1 MNPLRDSQIL
11 YDCLSSRPSRISDVL
26 TLLNW
31 TEARLLAA
39 LAARPGAFDLCALG
53 GTYESIEWNGQTY
66 SHISRVEQQPDRSD
80 PAIDAWWSACTP
92 EVRQETLW

>member
-39 LAARPGAFDLCALG
+39 IAARPGAFDLRALG
-53 GTYESIEWNGQTY
+53 GCSHTIDVNGQPY

-80 PAIDAWWSACTP
+80 PAIDAWWSECKP
-92 EVRQETLW
+92 DVRQETLW